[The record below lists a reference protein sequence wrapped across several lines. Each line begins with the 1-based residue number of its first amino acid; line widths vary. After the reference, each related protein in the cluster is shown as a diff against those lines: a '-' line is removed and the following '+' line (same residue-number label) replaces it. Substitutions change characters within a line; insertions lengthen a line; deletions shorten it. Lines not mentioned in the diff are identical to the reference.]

1 MSLNDRKLALISAIV
16 AEKDD
21 WAIREWESVTAHIAS
36 IHASKTTQ
44 VGIAIQGAPVMLS
57 DVIRTTLRSLGEI
70 EEGEWSSLATLEAE
84 SESW

>member
-1 MSLNDRKLALISAIV
+1 MNLNDRKLALISSVV

-21 WAIREWESVTAHIAS
+21 WAIREWESVAAHIAS

-57 DVIRTTLRSLGEI
+57 DVIRTTMRALGEI
-70 EEGEWSSLATLEAE
+70 EEGEWTSLATLEAL